1 MKLQL
6 SKRDEFRKLAKNQGY
21 RSRSAFKLKQI
32 NASYGIFKKGNIVV
46 DIGCSP
52 GGWLQIARNEVG
64 HNGKVIGIDLKKIEP
79 IDGVIFLNG
88 NIEDKVIKENLNQ
101 LTNSRVDVILS
112 DISPNLSGQWE
123 FDHARQILL
132 TKSVI
137 ELTKKIAK
145 RNSKGIFKVFDGDM
159 LNDLIIELRDIFEK
173 VIISKP
179 LASRP
184 ASSELYLVCLNFI
197 GKS

>member
-1 MKLQL
+1 MKLQI

-32 NASYGIFKKGNIVV
+32 NRSYRIFKKGNVVV

-52 GGWLQIARNEVG
+52 GGWLQIARTEVG

-79 IDGVIFLNG
+79 IEGVFFLHG
-88 NIEDKVIKENLNQ
+88 NIEDKMIKENLNQ

-137 ELTKKIAK
+137 ELSKTIAN

-159 LNDLIIELRDIFEK
+159 LNDLIIELKQIFEK

-179 LASRP
+179 LASRA
-184 ASSELYLVCLNFI
+184 ASSELYLVCSNFT
-197 GKS
+197 GKA

>member
-1 MKLQL
+1 MKLQI

-32 NASYGIFKKGNIVV
+32 NRSYGIFKKGNVV
-46 DIGCSP
+46 IDIGCSP
-52 GGWLQIARNEVG
+52 GGWLQVARTEVG
-64 HNGKVIGIDLKKIEP
+64 NNGKVIGIDLKKIEP
-79 IDGVIFLNG
+79 IEGVIFLHG
-88 NIEDKVIKENLNQ
+88 NIEDKMIKENLNQ

-137 ELTKKIAK
+137 ELSKTIAN

-159 LNDLIIELRDIFEK
+159 LNDLIIELKEIFEK

-179 LASRP
+179 LASRA
-184 ASSELYLVCLNFI
+184 ASSELYLVCLNFT
-197 GKS
+197 GKV